1 MGSLGDGGR
10 YDPGVPATDSDPF
23 VLLATLS
30 DPSAAD
36 LCAALLRSE
45 GIDSRLRGESL
56 GPYRLT
62 IGEMAATQV
71 WVPLSRLGDARSLVL
86 EESLGEIKLADP
98 GEPGPAPSDARPPA
112 LALLLAAVLA
122 GLAVWLLLTRVL

>member
-1 MGSLGDGGR
+1 
-10 YDPGVPATDSDPF
+10 VPATDPDPF
-23 VLLATLS
+23 VLLATLG

-36 LCAALLRSE
+36 LCAALLRSD

-71 WVPLSRLGDARSLVL
+71 WVPFSRLIDARRLL
-86 EESLGEIKLADP
+86 AEGSLGEIELADP
-98 GEPGPAPSDARPPA
+98 GEPARAPADAGPPA
-112 LALLLAAVLA
+112 LAFLLAAVLF
-122 GLAVWLLLTRVL
+122 GLAVWLLLTWML